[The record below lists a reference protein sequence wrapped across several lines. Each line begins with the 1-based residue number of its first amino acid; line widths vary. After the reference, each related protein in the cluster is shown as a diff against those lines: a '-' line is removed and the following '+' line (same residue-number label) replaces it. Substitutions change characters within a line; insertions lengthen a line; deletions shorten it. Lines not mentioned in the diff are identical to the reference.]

1 MKLFYYTQKEK
12 SENEEETDLVTKTGY
27 SFNLEKVMMTYPD
40 EKGLSIVLNQ
50 NVDKLNPV
58 EYEYKID
65 PQTKQKV
72 PVKIKK
78 FEVTSEPMVVN
89 LTEPSEIVEF
99 FKLTGGPTF

>member
-1 MKLFYYTQKEK
+1 MKLFYYTQKDKVEDG
-12 SENEEETDLVTKTGY
+12 EEMELVTKTGY
-27 SFNLEKVMMTYPD
+27 SFDLDKVIMTYPD
-40 EKGLSIVLNQ
+40 EKGLSVVLNQ
-50 NVDKLNPV
+50 NVDKLNRV

-89 LTEPSEIVEF
+89 LTEPSEINLF
-99 FKLTGGPTF
+99 YSLTGGPTV

>member
-1 MKLFYYTQKEK
+1 MKLFYYTQKDKVEDG
-12 SENEEETDLVTKTGY
+12 EEMELVTKTGY
-27 SFNLEKVMMTYPD
+27 SFDLDKVIMTYPD
-40 EKGLSIVLNQ
+40 EKGLSVVLNQ

-89 LTEPSEIVEF
+89 LTEPSEINLF
-99 FKLTGGPTF
+99 YSLTGGPTV

>member
-12 SENEEETDLVTKTGY
+12 VEDGEEMELVVKTGY

-40 EKGLSIVLNQ
+40 EKGISVVLNQ

-89 LTEPSEIVEF
+89 LTEPSEIAEF
-99 FKLTGGPTF
+99 YKLTGGPTV

>member
-1 MKLFYYTQKEK
+1 MRLFYYTQKEK
-12 SENEEETDLVTKTGY
+12 LEEGEEMELVTKTGY
-27 SFNLEKVMMTYPD
+27 SFDLDKVIMTYPD
-40 EKGLSIVLNQ
+40 EKGLSVVLNQ

-89 LTEPSEIVEF
+89 LTEAAEITKF
-99 FKLTGGPTF
+99 FELTGGPTY